1 MKKTVLF
8 DLDGTLTD
16 SAPGILNSVR
26 FALRKARAPIP
37 DAATLNRFIGPPLLD
52 SFERFCGFDRA
63 AAEQALRDYRAY
75 FTAGGMFENRVYDGI
90 VPMLERLHDA
100 GLACVVATS
109 KPERFARQILDHFD
123 LTRHFAAIHG
133 ATLDERRN
141 TKGAVIAWALAH
153 SGDVGDAVM
162 VGDRIH
168 DVEGAR
174 QNGLPAVGVL
184 WGYGDAQE
192 LAGATRLVSTPEELC
207 DEILHALTSGKA

>member
-26 FALRKARAPIP
+26 FALRKAGAPIP

-52 SFERFCGFDRA
+52 SFDRA

-174 QNGLPAVGVL
+174 QNGLPVVGVL

-192 LAGATRLVSTPEELC
+192 LAGATRLVAAPGELSPSALQA
-207 DEILHALTSGKA
+207 ILT